1 MHNKRTINA
10 LFVTYKVTRQQI
22 DKTSAD
28 ISPGVF
34 LSTMPNRGAH
44 YTLHLTLYTLHSTP
58 YAGKTIKNTE
68 NSTFRDFF
76 CVYPK
81 FLVTLQRNKQK
92 SKIKEM
98 ENRRFE
104 AKNEPEIVYSRSV
117 KAGKRIYYLDVK
129 KARNEDLYLCITESK
144 RKQTGEAEPP
154 QFEKHK
160 VFLYKED
167 FAHFTE
173 GLNDVI
179 AFVQNQLGTIEER
192 KEWAPESEE
201 TVAQDAANTPE
212 DKSLLGTL
220 LNKLKN

>member
-1 MHNKRTINA
+1 M
-10 LFVTYKVTRQQI
+10 Q
-22 DKTSAD
+22 
-28 ISPGVF
+28 
-34 LSTMPNRGAH
+34 
-44 YTLHLTLYTLHSTP
+44 
-58 YAGKTIKNTE
+58 
-68 NSTFRDFF
+68 
-76 CVYPK
+76 
-81 FLVTLQRNKQK
+81 
-92 SKIKEM
+92 SKIINIFLREM

-104 AKNEPEIVYSRSV
+104 GKNEPEIVYSRSV

-192 KEWAPESEE
+192 QEW
-201 TVAQDAANTPE
+201 TPE
-212 DKSLLGTL
+212 ASVEEVKEEKTEEKSLIGSI
-220 LNKLKN
+220 LNKFK

>member
-1 MHNKRTINA
+1 MT
-10 LFVTYKVTRQQI
+10 
-22 DKTSAD
+22 
-28 ISPGVF
+28 
-34 LSTMPNRGAH
+34 
-44 YTLHLTLYTLHSTP
+44 
-58 YAGKTIKNTE
+58 
-68 NSTFRDFF
+68 
-76 CVYPK
+76 
-81 FLVTLQRNKQK
+81 
-92 SKIKEM
+92 KEM

-104 AKNEPEIVYSRSV
+104 GKNEPEIVYSRSV

-144 RKQTGEAEPP
+144 RKQTGESEPP

-179 AFVQNQLGTIEER
+179 AFVQGQLGEIEER
-192 KEWAPESEE
+192 QEWTPEVANEEVNTENVEEKTEEKSEE
-201 TVAQDAANTPE
+201 
-212 DKSLLGTL
+212 KSLLGSL

>member
-1 MHNKRTINA
+1 
-10 LFVTYKVTRQQI
+10 
-22 DKTSAD
+22 
-28 ISPGVF
+28 
-34 LSTMPNRGAH
+34 
-44 YTLHLTLYTLHSTP
+44 
-58 YAGKTIKNTE
+58 
-68 NSTFRDFF
+68 
-76 CVYPK
+76 
-81 FLVTLQRNKQK
+81 
-92 SKIKEM
+92 M

-104 AKNEPEIVYSRSV
+104 GKNEPEIVYSRSV

-179 AFVQNQLGTIEER
+179 AFVQSQLGEIEER
-192 KEWAPESEE
+192 KEWTPETEDASGL
-201 TVAQDAANTPE
+201 VSAQDATEEKPE
-212 DKSLLGTL
+212 DKSLLGSL

>member
-1 MHNKRTINA
+1 M
-10 LFVTYKVTRQQI
+10 
-22 DKTSAD
+22 
-28 ISPGVF
+28 
-34 LSTMPNRGAH
+34 
-44 YTLHLTLYTLHSTP
+44 
-58 YAGKTIKNTE
+58 
-68 NSTFRDFF
+68 
-76 CVYPK
+76 
-81 FLVTLQRNKQK
+81 
-92 SKIKEM
+92 KEM

-104 AKNEPEIVYSRSV
+104 GKNEPEIVYSRSV

-179 AFVQNQLGTIEER
+179 SFVQSQLGDIEER
-192 KEWAPESEE
+192 QEWTHETDTTEAAAEKPAEE
-201 TVAQDAANTPE
+201 RHE
-212 DKSLLGTL
+212 DKSILGSI
-220 LNKLKN
+220 LNRLKS

>member
-1 MHNKRTINA
+1 
-10 LFVTYKVTRQQI
+10 
-22 DKTSAD
+22 
-28 ISPGVF
+28 
-34 LSTMPNRGAH
+34 
-44 YTLHLTLYTLHSTP
+44 
-58 YAGKTIKNTE
+58 
-68 NSTFRDFF
+68 
-76 CVYPK
+76 
-81 FLVTLQRNKQK
+81 
-92 SKIKEM
+92 M

-104 AKNEPEIVYSRSV
+104 GKNEPEIVYSRSV

-179 AFVQNQLGTIEER
+179 SFVQSQLGDIEER
-192 KEWAPESEE
+192 QEWTHE
-201 TVAQDAANTPE
+201 TDTTEAAAEKLAEDRHE
-212 DKSLLGTL
+212 DKSILGSI
-220 LNKLKN
+220 LNRLKS

>member
-1 MHNKRTINA
+1 
-10 LFVTYKVTRQQI
+10 
-22 DKTSAD
+22 
-28 ISPGVF
+28 
-34 LSTMPNRGAH
+34 
-44 YTLHLTLYTLHSTP
+44 
-58 YAGKTIKNTE
+58 
-68 NSTFRDFF
+68 
-76 CVYPK
+76 
-81 FLVTLQRNKQK
+81 
-92 SKIKEM
+92 M

-104 AKNEPEIVYSRSV
+104 SKAEPEIVYSRSV

-179 AFVQNQLGTIEER
+179 SFVQNQLGTIEER
-192 KEWAPESEE
+192 KEWTPEEE
-201 TVAQDAANTPE
+201 TVETKPE
-212 DKSLLGTL
+212 VEEKTEEKSILGSLLDKIKG
-220 LNKLKN
+220 